1 MNLTLS
7 DLRARLDAGCTL
19 VLRANP
25 LGEYVAVLV
34 DGTSEGGDV
43 LTAAVDGCLGDDGSG
58 NYGDQLTGVQF
69 ADGPSPEAA
78 LRAVLS

>member
-1 MNLTLS
+1 MNLIVS

-34 DGTSEGGDV
+34 DGPSEGGDV
-43 LTAAVDGCLGDDGSG
+43 LTAAVDDCLGADGAD
-58 NYGDQLTGVQF
+58 GDELTGVQF
-69 ADGPSPEAA
+69 ADGRSPEEA

>member
-1 MNLTLS
+1 MNLIVS

-34 DGTSEGGDV
+34 DGSSEGGDV
-43 LTAAVDGCLGDDGSG
+43 LTAAVDDCLGADGEG
-58 NYGDQLTGVQF
+58 DGDQLTGVQF
-69 ADGPSPEAA
+69 ADGRSPEEA